1 MGREDNRSYELELES
16 EMRTFFRRYYTHCR
30 YVSSSSQP
38 LDGLDLDAFG
48 SATLSNLHLDLRPYM
63 NRSPVTIRR
72 ECAASRAH
80 QVFVNLNMRHLFVVD
95 AHNYVVGMITREDLD
110 RAAGH
115 GWWRVAP
122 IAEQPKKKSVS
133 KIMSK
138 VFSGLNFASKGNQP
152 PTTPTTTP
160 MAKDSHGEIQPQHKP
175 TPSRLGPHH

>member
-1 MGREDNRSYELELES
+1 
-16 EMRTFFRRYYTHCR
+16 MRTFFRRYYTHCR
-30 YVSSSSQP
+30 YISSSSQP
-38 LDGLDLDAFG
+38 LDGLELDAFG
-48 SATLSNLHLDLRPYM
+48 NETLTSLHLDLRPYM
-63 NRSPVTIRR
+63 NRSPVTIRK

-95 AHNYVVGMITREDLD
+95 AHNNVVGMITREDLD

-122 IAEQPKKKSVS
+122 LAEPPKKKSMGK
-133 KIMSK
+133 KIISK
-138 VFSGLNFASKGNQP
+138 VFGFASKGNQP

-160 MAKDSHGEIQPQHKP
+160 MAKEFPQEGSLPAHH